1 MRSFNE
7 EIKAIAAVFEKQ
19 KKMAKKADKLL
30 EECEKLEVEM
40 GEKLEE
46 LKKLFPEEYEN
57 FLQSFNK
64 EK

>member
-30 EECEKLEVEM
+30 EECEKLEIEM

-46 LKKLFPEEYEN
+46 LKKLFPEEFEN

-64 EK
+64 E

>member
-1 MRSFNE
+1 MKSFNE

-46 LKKLFPEEYEN
+46 LKKLFPEEFEN